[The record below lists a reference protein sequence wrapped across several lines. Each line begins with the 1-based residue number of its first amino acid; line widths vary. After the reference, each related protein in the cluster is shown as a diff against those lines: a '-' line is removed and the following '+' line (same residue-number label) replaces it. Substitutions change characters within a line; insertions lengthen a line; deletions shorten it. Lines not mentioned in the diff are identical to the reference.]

1 MRAPKLKRR
10 LLAVAVVAS
19 QLMALPAA
27 MADSYPSRPISW
39 VLGFAPGGV
48 SDSGA
53 RFVAKVFS
61 EKLGQPVVVENKPG
75 AGGIIAAESVAAGKA
90 DGYTVFNASNGVM
103 AALSTMNN
111 KLSFDP
117 LTAFTII
124 HGYRSS
130 PLILVVPESS
140 PFKTLQELLEFAR
153 KNPGRLNYGSVGP
166 GSSSHLVTEL
176 LAQRGGVRLTHV
188 PYKGSAPAIND
199 LLAGRIDLMFDFS
212 ILLKP
217 QIDAGKLRPLAQ
229 TGPVRMAG
237 HSNVPTFAELGYP
250 EVQFSAWAA
259 LVGPAGMPQ
268 PVVDKLSAAF
278 AETLKDPRVVKF
290 HDDQGVV
297 LMSDTGAS
305 KMRDFVIAET
315 EKFKR
320 IIERTGA
327 SAE

>member
-1 MRAPKLKRR
+1 MLKSKLR
-10 LLAVAVVAS
+10 LMAVAAVVAHVF
-19 QLMALPAA
+19 ALPAA
-27 MADSYPSRPISW
+27 MADSYPNRPVSW
-39 VLGFAPGGV
+39 MLGFAPGGV

-61 EKLGQPVVVENKPG
+61 EKLGQPVIVENKPG
-75 AGGIIAAESVAAGKA
+75 AGGIIAAESIAAAKP
-90 DGYTVFNASNGVM
+90 DGYAILNASNGVM
-103 AALSTMNN
+103 AALSTMNS
-111 KLSFDP
+111 KSTFDP

-130 PLILVVPESS
+130 PLILVVPANS
-140 PFKTLQELLEFAR
+140 PFKTLQDLLEYAR
-153 KNPGRLNYGSVGP
+153 KNPERLNYGSVGP

-176 LAQRGGVRLTHV
+176 LAQHGGVKLTHV
-188 PYKGSAPAIND
+188 PYKGSAPAVND
-199 LLAGRIDLMFDFS
+199 LLGGRIDLMFDFS

-217 QIDAGKLRPLAQ
+217 QIDAGTLRPLAQ
-229 TGPVRMAG
+229 TGAVRMAG
-237 HSNVPTFAELGYP
+237 HSAVPTFVELGYP
-250 EVQFSAWAA
+250 EVQFSAWVA

-268 PVVDKLSAAF
+268 AVVDKLSVAF

-305 KMRDFVIAET
+305 QMRAFVIAEA

-327 SAE
+327 KAE